1 MRAAL
6 HRDGSRCDARS
17 TASAVTGSG
26 RRECKVGEG
35 GVQVDGHRLP
45 RLDVHALEAK
55 QALERGAVLARAGWD
70 EEAYTAAGGGL
81 ASEGGLAGKCLG
93 VGAEHGVVCVSRK
106 CLGSV

>member
-1 MRAAL
+1 MDAEADGPLSRAGTL
-6 HRDGSRCDARS
+6 C
-17 TASAVTGSG
+17 AVE

-70 EEAYTAAGGGL
+70 EDAYTAAGGGL

-93 VGAEHGVVCVSRK
+93 VGAEHSVVCVSRK